1 LTDVEYYTVMR
12 ELKSVDKADGI
23 DEWEIIE

>member
-1 LTDVEYYTVMR
+1 VEYYTVMR